1 MLSKLRGSFAFVPKR
16 SFNSLGGKAKHPTA
30 AEGETGRAAKRGIRT
45 KELQSQNKATW
56 NDARMRGM
64 Q

>member
-16 SFNSLGGKAKHPTA
+16 SLISLGTKANDAMA
-30 AEGETGRAAKRGIRT
+30 AEGETGRAARRGIRT